1 MKKADNEKFRETR
14 SGHNIEKEQIKKEK
28 ETDLFTSIRCDCCDE
43 SVVPSICS
51 SSTPGKKE
59 EELAKID
66 EHDHED
72 FESDTHGKIRQ
83 RKLLTDSKLLIVI
96 GLVSTIPIV
105 LLGLLLPDSLVSIS
119 IMFILATFVQI
130 LLGRPFY
137 IRFFK
142 AIKNRKRLTTDT
154 LVVLSTSVAYFYS
167 IISMIIGS
175 NLQFFEAS
183 SSVLTIFTIGEY
195 LESRVLRTTAESLR
209 SLIAL
214 KPKKAI
220 VIRNGRGEEIDSD
233 SVVVGDIVVVKPG
246 EKIATDGKVIDGE
259 SSVDESFIT
268 GESIPVDK
276 KVGERVIGGT
286 INKNGYLQFRATEVG
301 SNTVLANIIE
311 MVRRARMS
319 KAPVQRIADRAVQYF
334 IPIVLSIAIAASLY
348 WLLIAHEPIAFA
360 VTVFATILVVSCPCA
375 LGIATPMVISLG
387 IDKASRHGV
396 LIKGGEY
403 LEKLAHIDT
412 VVFDK
417 TGTLTKGRPEV
428 TDIIPNDYVD
438 DGGNYNEYQLLQLA
452 SSVEVKSE
460 HPIAQAIIK
469 KASERSVP
477 PLETSEFF
485 SLSGHGVVASY
496 QRRRLFVGS
505 PYEVMNKRSDN
516 NNDNPIEKSLTIPQ
530 NMQAKVAEL
539 EAEGKTVVT
548 VFVEEKL
555 AGLIAVA
562 DTLRENA
569 KYIVDGIKKMNIDV
583 LLLSGDNKRTAD
595 TIAKKVGI
603 DKVMAQVSPE
613 TKADE
618 IKKLQDQYRK
628 KVAMID
634 DGINDAPALVQ
645 ADIGIA
651 IGSGTDVAVASGHI
665 ILMKSDL
672 EHVLFALKLGAY
684 SFRKIK
690 QNLGM
695 SFAYNVI
702 TISIAAGLF
711 YSLTNSLI
719 LTPALAA
726 LGWVIS
732 DTAVFGNSLLIR
744 RFDFPSIINAG

>member
-1 MKKADNEKFRETR
+1 MKKVDNEKFMETR
-14 SGHNIEKEQIKKEK
+14 SGHKIEKEQIKKEK
-28 ETDLFTSIRCDCCDE
+28 ETDIFTSISCDCCEE
-43 SVVPSICS
+43 SVVPSISS
-51 SSTPGKKE
+51 SSTPGKKA
-59 EELAKID
+59 EELVKID

-72 FESDTHGKIRQ
+72 FESDTHGRIKQ

-96 GLVSTIPIV
+96 GLASTIPIV
-105 LLGLLLPDSLVSIS
+105 LLGLLLPDSLVTIS

-142 AIKNRKRLTTDT
+142 AIRNRKRLTTDT

-220 VIRNGRGEEIDSD
+220 VIRNGREEEIDSD
-233 SVVVGDIVVVKPG
+233 SVVIDDIVVVKPG

-286 INKNGYLQFRATEVG
+286 INNNGYLQFRATEVG

-387 IDKASRHGV
+387 IDKASRHGI

-438 DGGNYNEYQLLQLA
+438 DGDNYNEYQLLQLA

-460 HPIAQAIIK
+460 HPIAQAITK

-496 QRRRLFVGS
+496 QRRRLFVGT

-516 NNDNPIEKSLTIPQ
+516 NNNNNHIEKSLTIPQ
-530 NMQAKVAEL
+530 NMEAKVAEL

-562 DTLRENA
+562 DMLRENA
-569 KYIVDGIKKMNIDV
+569 EYIVDGIKKMNIDV

-595 TIAKKVGI
+595 TIAKTVGI
-603 DKVMAQVSPE
+603 DKVMAQISPE

-628 KVAMID
+628 KVAMIG
-634 DGINDAPALVQ
+634 DGINDAPALAQ

-651 IGSGTDVAVASGHI
+651 IGSGTDVAISSGHI

-711 YSLTNSLI
+711 YNLTNSLI

-744 RFDFPSIINAG
+744 RFDFPSIRL